1 MIAHSFEKNNEY
13 CRDLLKH
20 IKIKN
25 LVPKNEV
32 SLAHQKGLEPL
43 TFWFVAKHSIQL
55 SYWRITFVPKY
66 KNTPVLK
73 NQVLFSKKINFFI
86 FIFLQRKTKK
96 QLTNGFKFVII
107 TFAVARVLESADRH
121 V

>member
-55 SYWRITFVPKY
+55 SYQRKSAVFRPLKYIIT
-66 KNTPVLK
+66 LK
-73 NQVLFSKKINFFI
+73 QKMQVFFMYFSKIFF
-86 FIFLQRKTKK
+86 
-96 QLTNGFKFVII
+96 
-107 TFAVARVLESADRH
+107 
-121 V
+121 